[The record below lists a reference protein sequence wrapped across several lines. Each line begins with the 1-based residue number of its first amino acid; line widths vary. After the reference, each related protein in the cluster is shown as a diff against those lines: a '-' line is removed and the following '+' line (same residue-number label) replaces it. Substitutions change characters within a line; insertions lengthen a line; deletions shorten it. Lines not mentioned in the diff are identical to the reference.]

1 MEIIREIE
9 SYITLNTLYTLFAYF
24 IFLDTVTGLI
34 KAFKNRRIK
43 SRTLRNGLFCSV
55 GELVLLAMA
64 ITLVYFIPVI
74 RLFIF
79 MLIFLMVLKEL
90 ISILENLVEIGVK
103 LPKWLIKG
111 LKVYTD
117 GIENLGEHEI
127 ENK

>member
-1 MEIIREIE
+1 MEMIREIE
-9 SYITLNTLYTLFAYF
+9 TYITLNTLYTLFAFF

-79 MLIFLMVLKEL
+79 MLIFFMALKEL
-90 ISILENLVEIGVK
+90 ISILENLVEIGVR
-103 LPKWLIKG
+103 LPRWLIKG

-117 GIENLGEHEI
+117 KIENLGEQEI
-127 ENK
+127 EK

>member
-1 MEIIREIE
+1 MEMIREIE
-9 SYITLNTLYTLFAYF
+9 TYITLNTLYTLFAFF

-74 RLFIF
+74 SLFIF
-79 MLIFLMVLKEL
+79 MLIFFMALKEL
-90 ISILENLVEIGVK
+90 ISILENLVEIGVR

-117 GIENLGEHEI
+117 KIE
-127 ENK
+127 K

>member
-1 MEIIREIE
+1 MEMIREIE
-9 SYITLNTLYTLFAYF
+9 TYMTLNTLYTLFAFF

-79 MLIFLMVLKEL
+79 MLIFFMAVKEL
-90 ISILENLVEIGVK
+90 ISISENLIEIGVP
-103 LPKWLIKG
+103 LPKCLIKG
-111 LKVYTD
+111 LKVYSD
-117 GIENLGEHEI
+117 KIENIGEQEI
-127 ENK
+127 EK

>member
-1 MEIIREIE
+1 MEMIREIE
-9 SYITLNTLYTLFAYF
+9 TYITLNTLYTLFAFF
-24 IFLDTVTGLI
+24 IFVDNVTGLI

-74 RLFIF
+74 SLFIF
-79 MLIFLMVLKEL
+79 MLIFFMALKEL
-90 ISILENLVEIGVK
+90 ISILENLVEIGVR

-127 ENK
+127 EK

>member
-1 MEIIREIE
+1 MEMIREIE
-9 SYITLNTLYTLFAYF
+9 TYITLNTLYTLFAFF

-74 RLFIF
+74 SLFIF
-79 MLIFLMVLKEL
+79 MLIFFMALKEL
-90 ISILENLVEIGVK
+90 ISILENLVEIGVR

-117 GIENLGEHEI
+117 KIENLGEHEI
-127 ENK
+127 EK

>member
-1 MEIIREIE
+1 MEMIREIE
-9 SYITLNTLYTLFAYF
+9 TYITLNTLYTLFAFF

-79 MLIFLMVLKEL
+79 MLIFFMALKEL
-90 ISILENLVEIGVK
+90 ISILENLVEIGVS

-117 GIENLGEHEI
+117 KIENLGEQEI
-127 ENK
+127 EK

>member
-9 SYITLNTLYTLFAYF
+9 SYITLNTLYTLFAFF

-55 GELVLLAMA
+55 GELVFLAMA
-64 ITLVYFIPVI
+64 IALVYFIPVI

-117 GIENLGEHEI
+117 GIENLGEEI
-127 ENK
+127 V

>member
-1 MEIIREIE
+1 MEMIREIE
-9 SYITLNTLYTLFAYF
+9 TYITLNTLYTLFAFF

-79 MLIFLMVLKEL
+79 MLIFFMALKEL
-90 ISILENLVEIGVK
+90 ISILENLVEIGVR

-117 GIENLGEHEI
+117 KIENLGEQEI
-127 ENK
+127 EK

>member
-1 MEIIREIE
+1 MEMIREIE
-9 SYITLNTLYTLFAYF
+9 TYITLNTLYTLFAFF

-79 MLIFLMVLKEL
+79 MLIFFMALKEL

-117 GIENLGEHEI
+117 KIENLGEQEI
-127 ENK
+127 EK

>member
-1 MEIIREIE
+1 MEMIREIE
-9 SYITLNTLYTLFAYF
+9 RYMTLNTLYTLFAFF
-24 IFLDTVTGLI
+24 IFLDNITGLI
-34 KAFKNRRIK
+34 KAFKTGRIK

-74 RLFIF
+74 SLFIF
-79 MLIFLMVLKEL
+79 MLIFFMALKEL
-90 ISILENLVEIGVK
+90 ISILENLIEIGVR

-117 GIENLGEHEI
+117 KIENLGEQEI
-127 ENK
+127 EK

>member
-1 MEIIREIE
+1 MELIKELNT
-9 SYITLNTLYTLFAYF
+9 YITLNTLYTLFAFF
-24 IFLDTVTGLI
+24 IFVDNVTGLI
-34 KAFKNRRIK
+34 KAFKNGRIK
-43 SRTLRNGLFCSV
+43 SRTLRDGLFCSV

-79 MLIFLMVLKEL
+79 MLIFFMALKEL
-90 ISILENLVEIGVK
+90 ISILENLVEIGVR

-117 GIENLGEHEI
+117 KIENLGEQEI
-127 ENK
+127 EK

>member
-1 MEIIREIE
+1 MEMIREIE
-9 SYITLNTLYTLFAYF
+9 TYITLNTLYTLFAFF

-79 MLIFLMVLKEL
+79 MLIFFMALKEL
-90 ISILENLVEIGVK
+90 ISILENLVEIGVR

-117 GIENLGEHEI
+117 KIENLGEHEI

>member
-1 MEIIREIE
+1 MEFIKELNT
-9 SYITLNTLYTLFAYF
+9 YITLNTLYTLFAFF
-24 IFLDTVTGLI
+24 IFLDNITGII
-34 KAFKNRRIK
+34 KAFKKCRIK
-43 SRTLRNGLFCSV
+43 SRTLRDGLFCSV
-55 GELVLLAMA
+55 GELVLLAIA

-79 MLIFLMVLKEL
+79 MLIFFMALKEL

-117 GIENLGEHEI
+117 KIENLGEQEI
-127 ENK
+127 EK

>member
-1 MEIIREIE
+1 MDFIKEINN
-9 SYITLNTLYTLFAYF
+9 YITLNTLYTLFAFF
-24 IFLDTVTGLI
+24 IFVDNATGLI
-34 KAFKNRRIK
+34 KAFKTGRIK
-43 SRTLRNGLFCSV
+43 SRTLRDGLFCSV

-79 MLIFLMVLKEL
+79 MLIFFMALKEL
-90 ISILENLVEIGVK
+90 ISILENLVEIGVR

-117 GIENLGEHEI
+117 KIENLGEQEI
-127 ENK
+127 EK

>member
-1 MEIIREIE
+1 MEILKELNT
-9 SYITLNTLYTLFAYF
+9 YITLNTLYTLFAFF
-24 IFLDTVTGLI
+24 IFVDNITGLI
-34 KAFKNRRIK
+34 KAFKTGRIK
-43 SRTLRNGLFCSV
+43 SRTLRDGLFCSV

-79 MLIFLMVLKEL
+79 MLIFFMALKEL
-90 ISILENLVEIGVK
+90 ISVLENLVEIGVR

-117 GIENLGEHEI
+117 KIENIGEQEI
-127 ENK
+127 EK

>member
-1 MEIIREIE
+1 MEMIREIE
-9 SYITLNTLYTLFAYF
+9 TYITLNTLYTLFAFF

-79 MLIFLMVLKEL
+79 MLIFFMALKEL
-90 ISILENLVEIGVK
+90 ISILENLVEIGAR

-117 GIENLGEHEI
+117 KIENLGEQEI

>member
-1 MEIIREIE
+1 MEMIRVIE
-9 SYITLNTLYTLFAYF
+9 TYITLNTLYTLFAFF

-55 GELVLLAMA
+55 GELVFLAMA
-64 ITLVYFIPVI
+64 IALVYFIPVI

-117 GIENLGEHEI
+117 KIENLGEQEI
-127 ENK
+127 EK

>member
-1 MEIIREIE
+1 MEMIREIE
-9 SYITLNTLYTLFAYF
+9 TYITLNTLYTLFAFF

-79 MLIFLMVLKEL
+79 MLIFFMALKEL
-90 ISILENLVEIGVK
+90 ISILENLVEIGVR
-103 LPKWLIKG
+103 LPRWLIKG

>member
-1 MEIIREIE
+1 MEMIREIE
-9 SYITLNTLYTLFAYF
+9 TYMTLNTLYTLFAFF

-79 MLIFLMVLKEL
+79 MLIFFMALKEL

-117 GIENLGEHEI
+117 KIENLGEQEI
-127 ENK
+127 EK

>member
-1 MEIIREIE
+1 MELIKELNT
-9 SYITLNTLYTLFAYF
+9 YITLNTLYTLFAFF
-24 IFLDTVTGLI
+24 IFLDNVTGLI
-34 KAFKNRRIK
+34 KAFKNGRIK
-43 SRTLRNGLFCSV
+43 SRTLRDGLFCSV

-79 MLIFLMVLKEL
+79 MLIFFMALKEL
-90 ISILENLVEIGVK
+90 ISILENLVEIGVR

-117 GIENLGEHEI
+117 KIENIGEQEI
-127 ENK
+127 EK

>member
-1 MEIIREIE
+1 MEMIREIE
-9 SYITLNTLYTLFAYF
+9 TYITLNTLYTLFAFF

-55 GELVLLAMA
+55 GELVFLAMA
-64 ITLVYFIPVI
+64 IALVYFIPVI

-117 GIENLGEHEI
+117 KIENLGEQEI
-127 ENK
+127 EK